1 MKVKTLKVTTQ
12 PKDGET
18 EPFISQI
25 INYDPEGREL
35 ANYQYSGPGIFESK
49 NETKYD
55 SNGAVIEEI
64 TYQDEHE
71 IAERKTYTRDQKG
84 EIIRID
90 STFTDGSVS
99 IFTFERDPV
108 KGTENRIERDEDGAL
123 ESRELLQFDEEGRII
138 RRELYNYRDK
148 LTEAYTYEYNE
159 SGQLIHRRQLDQRGK
174 LVIDTTYQYTETG
187 LLQLRANRNRKGHL
201 SDFIKME
208 YDSNGRVVLQN
219 LSNKYFFEFEYDRNG
234 NPIVEERYAGDELD
248 NRTTFDYDEENRLLR
263 EEQPELIREYHYEF
277 YESQ

>member
-18 EPFISQI
+18 EPFVSQI

-35 ANYQYSGPGIFESK
+35 ANYQYSGSGIFESK

-55 SNGAVIEEI
+55 SKGAVIEEV

-71 IAERKTYTRDQKG
+71 IAERKTYARNQKG

-108 KGTENRIERDEDGAL
+108 KRTENRIERDEDGAL

-138 RRELYNYRDK
+138 RRELYDYRDK

-208 YDSNGRVVLQN
+208 YDTNGRVVLQN

-248 NRTTFDYDEENRLLR
+248 NRTTYDHDAENRLIR
-263 EEQPELIREYHYEF
+263 EEQPDLIREYHYEF
-277 YESQ
+277 YE